1 MAFTVR
7 VGRPKDIGFT
17 APRIEAATIKRIAEV
32 AVERLQAD
40 IKHPAA
46 RTLSVKG
53 INQHAAEI
61 SGTRGGPGTII
72 PVRKKALHWSG
83 AAHPVSHVR
92 GVGFEPKLSAEI
104 NRINVLDI
112 DVFVP

>member
-1 MAFTVR
+1 MVFTVR
-7 VGRPKDIGFT
+7 VGKPRDIGFT
-17 APRIEAATIKRIAEV
+17 SARMEAATVKRIAEV

-40 IKHPAA
+40 IRHPAA
-46 RTLSVKG
+46 RTLRSKG
-53 INQHAAEI
+53 INQHVAEI

-72 PVRKKALHWSG
+72 PVRKKALHWQG

-92 GVGFEPKLSAEI
+92 GVGFEPKLRAEI

-112 DVFVP
+112 DVIVP